1 MGCQQ
6 VQTHLWKSVSNVFA
20 LLGRCIGDLTAGARG
35 AGTTRIGSRRV
46 LRDAGL
52 DISGAKLS
60 HHAEPRSWQG
70 SV

>member
-1 MGCQQ
+1 MFWLYW
-6 VQTHLWKSVSNVFA
+6 VVYS
-20 LLGRCIGDLTAGARG
+20 RCIDDTTAGARG
-35 AGTTRIGSRRV
+35 AATTGIGSRRV

-52 DISGAKLS
+52 DISGAKSS